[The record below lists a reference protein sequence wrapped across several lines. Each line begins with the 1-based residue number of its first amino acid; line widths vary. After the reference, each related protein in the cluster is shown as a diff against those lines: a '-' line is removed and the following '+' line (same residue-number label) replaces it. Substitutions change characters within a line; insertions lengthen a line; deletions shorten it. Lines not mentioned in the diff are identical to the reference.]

1 MSTSGFGVLGGDDTQ
16 DLLELVQAK
25 SETASKKKLDPEQ
38 LYMLDTLEYP
48 DESMS
53 KSGFGFLWKIY
64 LD

>member
-48 DESMS
+48 DKSMS